1 MGIGTGNHPGR
12 ILLVE
17 DSRTQRLLVEAK
29 LREEGHEVV
38 EAGNGKEALDA
49 VAREEPGYFDLVISD
64 IMMPEMDGISL
75 LRQIRARF
83 SRIEL
88 PVIVATGKDRSEDVV
103 AGLQAG
109 ANDYVAKPVDLAV
122 LLARVDTQLSLKRAH
137 AALHDAQRALI
148 RAARMESVG
157 ILAAG
162 VAHEI
167 RNPLAMM
174 SMVANGLRTRLG
186 GADPESA
193 ALLDTLVESI
203 GRADR
208 IVKDLMRAS
217 QAQQLKLAPGDVNEL
232 VQGALAMLSEEI
244 ERNRLRLRLCLAS
257 GLPPAL
263 VARHDLRQALVNVL
277 LNAIQ
282 AMPQGGEL
290 FVETRLQEVVG
301 LDAETGRRTGN
312 RLRNGE
318 QAVLIRV
325 EDTGPG
331 IPPEF
336 LGKIFDPF
344 FTTKAPGLGMGLGL
358 TVARQLVSLHHGLL
372 RVTNREDGQGARSEI
387 FLKRPD
393 VLLTS
398 I

>member
-38 EAGNGKEALDA
+38 EAGHGKEALDA
-49 VAREEPGYFDLVISD
+49 IEREEPGYFDLVISD
-64 IMMPEMDGISL
+64 IMMPEMDGLAL

-103 AGLQAG
+103 AGLQSG
-109 ANDYVAKPVDLAV
+109 ANDYVAKPVDLPV

-137 AALHDAQRALI
+137 AALQDAQRALI

-174 SMVANGLRTRLG
+174 SMAASGLKLRLG
-186 GADPESA
+186 GRDPEA
-193 ALLDTLVESI
+193 ATLLDTLMESI
-203 GRADR
+203 GRADG

-217 QAQQLKLAPGDVNEL
+217 QAQQLKLVPGDVNEL
-232 VQGALAMLSEEI
+232 VQGALGMLGEEI
-244 ERNRLRLRLCLAS
+244 ERNRLRLRLKLATD
-257 GLPPAL
+257 LPPAL
-263 VARHDLRQALVNVL
+263 VARHDLRQAFVSVL

-290 FVETRLQEVVG
+290 EVETRTQVVCG
-301 LDAETGRRTGN
+301 LDTETGQRTGN

-318 QAVLIRV
+318 QAVVVRV
-325 EDTGPG
+325 LDTGPG

-344 FTTKAPGLGMGLGL
+344 FTTKAPGFGMGLGL

-372 RVTNREDGQGARSEI
+372 IVANREDARGVRSEI

-393 VLLTS
+393 LLMTS